1 MHIRFARTRP
11 FVRVCAVICLA
22 IGLVWSASLSTAL
35 ATAGE
40 GGETQVR
47 TIPSDGPTLSEMEKG
62 PGWSYNSDY
71 IFAVSRAVRDSTV
84 PPAGKVPLF
93 ILTIPL
99 DTVFLPFSL
108 LAGLLGN

>member
-1 MHIRFARTRP
+1 MRIRFVRTRHLI
-11 FVRVCAVICLA
+11 RVCAVIGLA
-22 IGLVWSASLSTAL
+22 IGLVWSANLSAAL
-35 ATAGE
+35 AAGAE
-40 GGETQVR
+40 AGETQVR
-47 TIPSDGPTLSEMEKG
+47 TVPSDGPALSEMERG

-71 IFAVSRAVRDSTV
+71 IFAISRAVRDSAV

-108 LAGLLGN
+108 LAGLLGS